1 MSTALA
7 QQLSTRMKAKNLSAS
22 TLEREA
28 GLKTHAV
35 LNILRGKSK
44 KPSAE
49 ALQAIATILG
59 CTVADLLSNQDIFF
73 EEEEGRPK
81 SDLLTTFYD
90 HPILLEDT
98 IKLVNKKILQNEFHL
113 TVQQVL
119 TCVEEIYI
127 HSLQKNLSKADQDFA
142 DWFMDLMEQP

>member
-73 EEEEGRPK
+73 EEDDGRPK
-81 SDLLTTFYD
+81 SELLTTPYD

-98 IKLVNKKILQNEFHL
+98 IKVVNKKIKQDELHL
-113 TVQQVL
+113 TVHQVL

-127 HSLQKNLSKADQDFA
+127 HSLQKNLTKADQDFA
-142 DWFMDLMEQP
+142 DWFMDLLEE